1 MRKAFGAD
9 RIFLQGVRAPR
20 NSSTD
25 LQQFDPA
32 GMSTPTA
39 PWVRFSPIRREVRL
53 IPMACISRRGCC
65 GFYVPVEARGERI
78 ESVGEVNPHV
88 SNSNRK
94 DTHKDNTPPLFNCAN
109 TCRIRSFADQQ
120 RQKSAAADDGLMDR
134 GAERAAGGIDV
145 I

>member
-1 MRKAFGAD
+1 MFKALGAGQN
-9 RIFLQGVRAPR
+9 FLQVISGPR

-25 LQQFDPA
+25 LQQLGRVRA
-32 GMSTPTA
+32 STLTELCGHI
-39 PWVRFSPIRREVRL
+39 SPNRREVRL
-53 IPMACISRRGCC
+53 IPMACIRHPRAC

-78 ESVGEVNPHV
+78 ESVGEVNPQL

-94 DTHKDNTPPLFNCAN
+94 DTHKDNTPPLFNRAN

-134 GAERAAGGIDV
+134 GAECAAGGIDV